1 MLTSL
6 LEQHMNTICFGNDDG
21 IGPAAELPVLEGIA
35 YLQRMDE
42 SHMCGSVAAPSAD
55 KPTCG
60 RISCSLDTAIWNCNY
75 NDHYVSHPCRIFGD
89 YANDIYQK
97 CTNWQLPMGWC
108 TWGHN
113 IDVDLGIGASIG
125 QLDGHC

>member
-6 LEQHMNTICFGNDDG
+6 LKQNLSTHCFGSDEG
-21 IGPAAELPVLEGIA
+21 IGLAAELPVLEGIA
-35 YLQRMDE
+35 YLRRMDE
-42 SHMCGSVAAPSAD
+42 SNMCGSVAAPSVD

-75 NDHYVSHPCRIFGD
+75 NDHEVTYPCRLFAE
-89 YANDIYQK
+89 YANGVHES
-97 CTNWQLPMGWC
+97 CTNWILPMGWA
-108 TWGHN
+108 TWGDQRDDDFN
-113 IDVDLGIGASIG
+113 IGASVG